1 MRIVDVNEFY
11 SPTGGG
17 VRTYLDRKMEIFAG
31 TGHELIVVA
40 PGRED
45 RVEERPGGRIHYLK
59 SPGMP
64 FDANYGLFW
73 DAAPI
78 HAALDR
84 YDPDVVE
91 NCSPWR
97 PAWIVADWQSENSA
111 KRAVKSFFMHN
122 DNVEAYAMRWF
133 ERVAPRPRIERAFAW
148 YSAYMNRFLTR
159 FDTVV
164 ANGPAL
170 RKRLVA
176 RGVRCDTDIAL
187 GIEAAHFSPTFRDP
201 ALRARMLGECGLPDD
216 TLLLVGIGRH
226 HAEKRWSVVIDAVRR
241 AGREVP
247 VGLVLL
253 GHGSETAKLAKR
265 AAGDPHIRL
274 LPPVYDRG
282 ALAAIMASADAIIHG
297 SDGEPFGLVLYEA
310 LASGAPLIVP
320 DRGGAAEV
328 ADPAYAEVYRARDA
342 GDCAAAIVR
351 LARRDRRLLRAGA
364 VEAAATVRSD
374 EEHAALLVAHYERV
388 IAARD
393 QSVNRPALVAR

>member
-17 VRTYLDRKMEIFAG
+17 VRTYLDRKMEIFADH
-31 TGHELIVVA
+31 GHELIVVA

-45 RVEERPGGRIHYLK
+45 RVEERAGGRIHYLK

-78 HAALDR
+78 HALLDR

-97 PAWIVADWQSENSA
+97 PAWIVADWPG
-111 KRAVKSFFMHN
+111 RAAKSFFMHN

-148 YSAYMNRFLTR
+148 YTRYMNRFLGR

-170 RKRLVA
+170 RKRVVA
-176 RGVRCDTDIAL
+176 RGLRCDTDVML
-187 GIEAAHFSPTFRDP
+187 GIERRHFSP
-201 ALRARMLGECGLPDD
+201 ALRDEAVRADLLALLGLP
-216 TLLLVGIGRH
+216 TEGLLLLGIGRH
-226 HAEKRWSVVIDAVRR
+226 HPEKRWPVVIDAVRR
-241 AGREVP
+241 AARTLP

-253 GHGSETAKLAKR
+253 GHGGETARLEKR
-265 AAGDPHIRL
+265 IGGDPRIRL
-274 LPPVYDRG
+274 LPPEYDR
-282 ALAAIMASADAIIHG
+282 ARLATIMASADATIHG

-310 LASGAPLIVP
+310 LASGSPLIVP
-320 DRGGAAEV
+320 DRGGGAEA
-328 ADPAYAEVYRARDA
+328 ADPAYAETYRARDA
-342 GDCAAAIVR
+342 DAAAAAIAR
-351 LARRDRRLLRAGA
+351 LHARDRGALRRAA
-364 VEAAATVRSD
+364 VDAAATVRGD
-374 EEHAALLVAHYERV
+374 VEHARLLIDHYRGV
-388 IAARD
+388 IDR
-393 QSVNRPALVAR
+393 RR